1 MNKINA
7 FLLCFFVFASG
18 CGGGG
23 GDSNSSEI
31 FSISIA
37 TKNSSSQYTTDF
49 NVGDKIT
56 IEITITNISS
66 ETQDPRDF
74 KIVNKVYDS
83 TGTTTLYDSSYCE
96 PGTGCISLLIIL
108 PILPSGTSTAIN
120 RGWLGTDNSG
130 NSLSSGTYILITNGS
145 LKVGKTG
152 QEIPF
157 SHTTEI
163 VFN

>member
-7 FLLCFFVFASG
+7 VLLCFFVIASG

-31 FSISIA
+31 FSISVA

-49 NVGDKIT
+49 NVGDKIS
-56 IEITITNISS
+56 IETTITNISS
-66 ETQDPRDF
+66 QTQGTKDF
-74 KIVNKVYDS
+74 NIGYKVYDS

-96 PGTGCISLLIIL
+96 PETGCISLLTVL
-108 PILPSGTSTAIN
+108 PFFQLGTSATID

-130 NSLSSGTYILITNGS
+130 NLLSSGNYIIITNGS
-145 LKVGKTG
+145 FTVSTTG
-152 QEIPF
+152 QEILF
-157 SHTTEI
+157 SQTTEI
-163 VFN
+163 TLN